1 MARPMYPKMR
11 GLLGTLAVFF
21 AAALCCPALASPPA
35 EEMAPPAVDPWKD
48 ALGAFAAADSKQ
60 APQPGGVLFVGSSSI
75 RLWNDL
81 ESQFADAPV
90 VLKRGFGGSRLSD
103 CVRHLDKLVINYR
116 PRVVVLYAG
125 DNDLAEGATPE
136 QVLERVKAFSNGV
149 HKQLPDTKV
158 AFLSIKPSPARIKLI
173 GKVRAANKLVKA
185 YAEEH
190 PQVDYID
197 VFTPMLAEDGSP
209 RPELF
214 AEDKLHL
221 SRAGY
226 ALWRT
231 VIRPFVR

>member
-1 MARPMYPKMR
+1 MEKRRLMGM
-11 GLLGTLAVFF
+11 LAVVF
-21 AAALCCPALASPPA
+21 AAGLCSPALGAQPSADSPALAA
-35 EEMAPPAVDPWKD
+35 DRWKE
-48 ALGAFAAADSKQ
+48 ALAAFAAADRKQ
-60 APQPGGVLFVGSSSI
+60 TPPPGGVLFVGSSSI

-103 CVRHLDKLVINYR
+103 CVRYLDQLVISYR

-125 DNDLAEGATPE
+125 DNDLAEGASPE
-136 QVLERVKAFSNGV
+136 DILERVKAFSAGV
-149 HKQLPDTKV
+149 HQQLPETRV
-158 AFLSIKPSPARIKLI
+158 FFLSIKPSPARIKLI
-173 GKVRAANKLVKA
+173 GKVRAANKLVKN

-197 VFTPMLAEDGSP
+197 VFTPMLGEDGSP

-214 AEDKLHL
+214 AEDRLHL

>member
-1 MARPMYPKMR
+1 M
-11 GLLGTLAVFF
+11 GTWCAIGRLAVIF
-21 AAALCCPALASPPA
+21 AAGLFPPALGAQTSSETPSLA
-35 EEMAPPAVDPWKD
+35 GDRWQE
-48 ALGAFAAADSKQ
+48 ALAAFAAADRKQ
-60 APQPGGVLFVGSSSI
+60 APPPGGVLFVGSSSI

-173 GKVRAANKLVKA
+173 GKVRAANKLVKE

-197 VFTPMLAEDGSP
+197 VFTPMLGEDGSP

-226 ALWRT
+226 TLWRT

>member
-1 MARPMYPKMR
+1 MARLISRIMR
-11 GLLGTLAVFF
+11 RVVGMLAVFSV
-21 AAALCCPALASPPA
+21 AVLYSPALGAQPSADSPALAA
-35 EEMAPPAVDPWKD
+35 DRWKE
-48 ALGAFAAADSKQ
+48 ALGVFAAADSKQ
-60 APQPGGVLFVGSSSI
+60 APPPGGVLFVGSSSI

-81 ESQFADAPV
+81 ESQFTDAPV

-136 QVLERVKAFSNGV
+136 QVLERVKAFSGGV
-149 HKQLPDTKV
+149 HEQLPDTRI

-173 GKVRAANKLVKA
+173 GKVRAANRLVKE

-190 PQVDYID
+190 PRVEYID
-197 VFTPMLAEDGSP
+197 VFTPMLGQDGFP